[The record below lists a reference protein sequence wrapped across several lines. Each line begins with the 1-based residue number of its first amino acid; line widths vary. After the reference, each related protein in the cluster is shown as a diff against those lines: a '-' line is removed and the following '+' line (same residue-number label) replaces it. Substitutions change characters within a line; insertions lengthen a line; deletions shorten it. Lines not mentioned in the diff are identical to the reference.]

1 MRYIITESRL
11 EDIFDRYMELTYDLK
26 YYPKS
31 REFKLPSGSVYG
43 DLYERRFF
51 YAYDSDEE
59 LLKGM
64 FGNNTTKLL
73 LSYLRNKFPELGIM
87 GISNEWK
94 ITPSK
99 K

>member
-1 MRYIITESRL
+1 MRYVITESRL
-11 EDIFDRYMELTYDLK
+11 EEIFDRYMELTYDLK
-26 YYPKS
+26 YSPKS

-43 DLYERRFF
+43 DLYDRRFF
-51 YAYDSDEE
+51 YSYDSDEE